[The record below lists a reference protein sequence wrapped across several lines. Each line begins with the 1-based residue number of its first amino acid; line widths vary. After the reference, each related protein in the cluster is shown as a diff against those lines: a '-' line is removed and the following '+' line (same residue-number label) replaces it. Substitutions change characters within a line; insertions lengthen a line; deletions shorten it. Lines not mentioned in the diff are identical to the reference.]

1 VIIKN
6 NCKGMKRN
14 EVGDNIMLEK
24 AVHCKKSLSISPSPA
39 GMSLTKLTLTGN
51 YLIIPGQGDFGK

>member
-1 VIIKN
+1 
-6 NCKGMKRN
+6 MKRN

-39 GMSLTKLTLTGN
+39 GMSLTKLTLAGN
-51 YLIIPGQGDFGK
+51 YLIIPGHGDFGK